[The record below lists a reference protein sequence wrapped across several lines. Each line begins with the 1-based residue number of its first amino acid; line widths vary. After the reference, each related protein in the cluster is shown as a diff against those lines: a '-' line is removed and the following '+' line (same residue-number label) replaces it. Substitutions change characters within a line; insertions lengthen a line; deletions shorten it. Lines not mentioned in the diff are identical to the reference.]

1 MILVC
6 HLISQDH
13 MIKVSCDRH
22 CGSGEIMFLVV
33 EGQDFICLGFDLSLL
48 FMSKVHGMS

>member
-6 HLISQDH
+6 HVISQDH
-13 MIKVSCDRH
+13 MIKVSC
-22 CGSGEIMFLVV
+22 GSGEMMFLVV